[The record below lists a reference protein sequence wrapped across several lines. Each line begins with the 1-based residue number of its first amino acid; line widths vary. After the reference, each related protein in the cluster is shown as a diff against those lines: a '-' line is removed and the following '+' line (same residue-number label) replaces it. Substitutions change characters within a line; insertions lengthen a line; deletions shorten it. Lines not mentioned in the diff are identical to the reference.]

1 MITLQQPPEVY
12 QDWVDRI
19 LVEAKLT
26 QWEQDFVDSINRQL
40 ELGVKLSPA
49 QANKLES
56 IHAEKTR

>member
-1 MITLQQPPEVY
+1 MITDFY

-40 ELGVKLSPA
+40 RLGVKLSA
-49 QANKLES
+49 RQAEWLERIYS
-56 IHAEKTR
+56 EKTR

>member
-1 MITLQQPPEVY
+1 MSKPHPEYVY

-40 ELGVKLSPA
+40 RLGVKLSA
-49 QANKLES
+49 RQAEGLERIYS
-56 IHAEKTR
+56 ERTR